1 MSTQQLSDVVRAI
14 INDWTQQDKLFT
26 ALDVSVEV
34 KKTLPHA
41 RHREVREVVRG
52 EYANMQNS
60 SYGKTD
66 IDVTLDDGSAAKAI
80 LYHPLSD
87 SWDLDA
93 KYGAQQRA
101 QTLKSQ
107 AATVVTPVSV
117 TPVTPAPQQSIG
129 DLIKQKLAQSSVG
142 RMAVAPA
149 PVAVNP
155 NKHLW
160 DALFDTQPS
169 LFPRR

>member
-1 MSTQQLSDVVRAI
+1 MSTQQLNDVVRAI
-14 INDWTQQDKLFT
+14 INDWTQAGKLFT

-101 QTLKSQ
+101 QSLKSQ
-107 AATVVTPVSV
+107 APVAAPVSV
-117 TPVTPAPQQSIG
+117 TPVTPAPASTVA
-129 DLIKQKLAQSSVG
+129 DLIKQKLAQNL
-142 RMAVAPA
+142 APA
-149 PVAVNP
+149 PVPTVNP

>member
-1 MSTQQLSDVVRAI
+1 MSTQQLNDVVHAI
-14 INDWTQQDKLFT
+14 INDWTQADKLFT

-34 KKTLPHA
+34 KKTLPQA
-41 RHREVREVVRG
+41 RHRDVREVVRS

-60 SYGKTD
+60 GYGKTD
-66 IDVTLDDGSAAKAI
+66 IDVTLADGSTAKAV

-93 KYGAQQRA
+93 KYGAQQRSL
-101 QTLKSQ
+101 TLKSQ
-107 AATVVTPVSV
+107 PAPVATPVSV
-117 TPVTPAPQQSIG
+117 TPVTTAAQSIS
-129 DLIKQKLAQSSVG
+129 DLIKQKLAQNT
-142 RMAVAPA
+142 AVNTPA
-149 PVAVNP
+149 PAVNP